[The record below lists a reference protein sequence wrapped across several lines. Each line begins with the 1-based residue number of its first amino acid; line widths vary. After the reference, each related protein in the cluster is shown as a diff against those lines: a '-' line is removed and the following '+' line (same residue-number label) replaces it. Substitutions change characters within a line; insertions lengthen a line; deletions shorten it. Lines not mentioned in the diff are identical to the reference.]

1 MAAGSAEIAED
12 SIVFERASIV
22 TPTGKLL
29 VRELSLHVKPGH
41 SMLVTGP
48 NGSGKS
54 SILRVLNQLWPLA
67 EGHLSRPQASASSS
81 KVCPIPCAVEP
92 PLRYQYCIT

>member
-1 MAAGSAEIAED
+1 M
-12 SIVFERASIV
+12 FEAASIV

-29 VRELSLHVKPGH
+29 ARELSLRAKPGH

-54 SILRVLNQLWPLA
+54 SVLRVLNGLWPLA
-67 EGHLSRPQASASSS
+67 AGRLSCPAAPAPPAKVRRRPSA
-81 KVCPIPCAVEP
+81 PRELGIR
-92 PLRYQYCIT
+92 LLG